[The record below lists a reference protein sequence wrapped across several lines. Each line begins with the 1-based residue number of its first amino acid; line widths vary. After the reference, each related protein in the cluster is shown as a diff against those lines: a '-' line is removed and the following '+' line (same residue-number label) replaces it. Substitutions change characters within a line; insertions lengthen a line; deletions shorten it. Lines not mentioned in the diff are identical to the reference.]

1 MGKYVDTESGLKV
14 GFSSWRRIDDN
25 MIPARAKVTGAYIN
39 SALAKTEAH
48 HNGFDEAIFL
58 NQNGHVSEGSAE
70 NLFLVRDGVLVTPM
84 TTDNILEGIT
94 RASIVTLA
102 EKELGLKVVSR
113 SIDRTELYV
122 ADELFLCGTGAQIA
136 WVKEIDHRRIGNGRK
151 GEITA
156 QLDKLYLEAVHG
168 ENPKY
173 SSWLSPVYE
182 KSLVNS

>member
-1 MGKYVDTESGLKV
+1 
-14 GFSSWRRIDDN
+14 
-25 MIPARAKVTGAYIN
+25 
-39 SALAKTEAH
+39 
-48 HNGFDEAIFL
+48 
-58 NQNGHVSEGSAE
+58 
-70 NLFLVRDGVLVTPM
+70 M

-94 RASIVTLA
+94 RASIITLA

-136 WVKEIDHRRIGNGRK
+136 WVKEIDHRKIGNGHK
-151 GEITA
+151 GELTA

-168 ENPKY
+168 ENAKY
-173 SSWLSPVYE
+173 SSWISPVYE